1 MTVSEINC
9 ENNVDKERS
18 SQKFQIAMDKR
29 RQLKLTLAIPSIVA
43 IKTNGPWAGYFC

>member
-9 ENNVDKERS
+9 ENIVDEERN

-29 RQLKLTLAIPSIVA
+29 RQLKLTFAIPSIA
-43 IKTNGPWAGYFC
+43 ANKTNAHG